1 MKRVLVLV
9 LTLLVISASCFAA
22 DDVGQFAVEQK
33 MADAVVS
40 ALTGNSV
47 SYEQIS
53 DSFTANMKQSFTPSG
68 FANMKKRIKER
79 IGTIKK
85 FDFVSFTRQ
94 YNLKNGYNNVDD
106 LVYYG
111 AAGKEK
117 YARLTVHF
125 VEENGA
131 RRIGSFDVSPINVAP
146 QKGAAKK

>member
-1 MKRVLVLV
+1 MKRVLVLL

-40 ALTGNSV
+40 SLTGNSV
-47 SYEQIS
+47 SYEQLS
-53 DSFTANMKQSFTPSG
+53 KSFTANMKQSFTPSR
-68 FANMKKRIKER
+68 FANMKKQIKER
-79 IGTIKK
+79 IGTIKS
-85 FDFVSFTRQ
+85 FNFVSFTRQ

-117 YARLTVHF
+117 YVRLTVHF
-125 VEENGA
+125 TEENGV

>member
-1 MKRVLVLV
+1 MKKILVLF
-9 LTLLVISASCFAA
+9 LTLLAISANCFAA
-22 DDVGQFAVEQK
+22 DDVGQFAAEQK

-53 DSFTANMKQSFTPSG
+53 DSFTANMKQSFTPNG
-68 FANMKKRIKER
+68 FANLKKQIKER

-85 FDFVSFTRQ
+85 FNFVSFTRQ

-131 RRIGSFDVSPINVAP
+131 RRISSFDVNPINVAP

>member
-1 MKRVLVLV
+1 MKRVLVLL

-40 ALTGNSV
+40 SLTGNSV
-47 SYEQIS
+47 SYEQLS
-53 DSFTANMKQSFTPSG
+53 KSFTANMKQSFTPSG

-94 YNLKNGYNNVDD
+94 YNLKNGYNNIDD

-117 YARLTVHF
+117 YVRLTVHF
-125 VEENGA
+125 TEENGV

>member
-33 MADAVVS
+33 MADEVVS
-40 ALTGNSV
+40 SLTGNSV
-47 SYEQIS
+47 SYEQLS
-53 DSFTANMKQSFTPSG
+53 KSFTANMKQSFTPSG

-79 IGTIKK
+79 IGTIKS
-85 FDFVSFTRQ
+85 FNFVSFTRQ

-117 YARLTVHF
+117 YVRLTVHF
-125 VEENGA
+125 TEENGA
-131 RRIGSFDVSPINVAP
+131 RKISSFDVSPINLAP